1 MIEKKSTFNLI
12 KLFFGEMIMKIQNK
26 RNLLQ
31 KIRLLFY
38 VSIIILF
45 LIMNLSNI
53 AFALER
59 LAVSV
64 SDANIRSGPGTNY
77 DIIWKVNK
85 YYPIKVITK
94 VDSWF
99 RFVDFE
105 GDEGWIKSSL
115 VSEIPSVITIKEN
128 CNIRS
133 GPGTKYSVAFQA
145 EKGVAFKIIKRK
157 GSWVYVQHED
167 GDKGWIYNAL
177 VW

>member
-1 MIEKKSTFNLI
+1 M
-12 KLFFGEMIMKIQNK
+12 MMKTHNN
-26 RNLLQ
+26 RNLLR
-31 KIRLLFY
+31 KIRFLFY
-38 VSIIILF
+38 VSALTLF
-45 LIMNLSNI
+45 LFINLSNI
-53 AFALER
+53 AFAFER
-59 LAVSV
+59 LTVSV
-64 SDANIRSGPGTNY
+64 SDANIRSGPGTKY

-85 YYPIKVITK
+85 YYPINVIKKVG
-94 VDSWF
+94 SWY

-105 GDEGWIKSSL
+105 GDEGWIESSL
-115 VSEIPSVITIKEN
+115 VRKIPAVITIKEN

-157 GSWVYVQHED
+157 GSWIHVQHAD